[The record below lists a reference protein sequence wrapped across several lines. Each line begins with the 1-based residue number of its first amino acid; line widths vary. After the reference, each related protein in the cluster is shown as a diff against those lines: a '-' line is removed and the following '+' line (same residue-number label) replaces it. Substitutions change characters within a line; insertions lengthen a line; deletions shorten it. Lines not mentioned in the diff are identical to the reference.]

1 MTFRT
6 RLTNGLAKMGV
17 IDNPNNR
24 VFTQKNVPRLPLG
37 ELKTYME
44 MTPGLSQPV
53 WGPEISTIGAYSRE
67 GYTSRTFDTPTI
79 PFNLQKVG
87 LQIDEDVQL
96 AINHLSSQVTGGAH
110 YVKAER
116 PFVADYFKKFTRD
129 LQFDTFDTTLVKEL
143 LWYGNSVWKPRMG
156 IQNIRSMKD
165 LMHIPISSF
174 ARIWWDRQRIPYKY
188 EFRGAEY
195 QGYHNPGEVIHF
207 SWNHVN
213 SSVFGTGFAVSMS
226 TPRMFEMPIN
236 GGELETR
243 ELQSLL
249 DRKYTTQY
257 IMQLAEERYVTRN
270 LWTVE
275 QGDEVSRSA
284 LQGQVENLDIGQD
297 VVAGTKVEVQELG
310 SSARNFNPEQF
321 TDLTQ
326 GPIFKAL
333 NDFRGKQGGSE
344 SHQYAN
350 AKNSAVL
357 DEIGLSAFPIS
368 VKEQLMEKLFK
379 PWYESNPLPNP
390 ETGGLTWLTWD
401 ELKVE
406 IEFGKVEKKDIPVQ
420 EQIKLLELYINS
432 PLPKDPV
439 VLQHLFIQAGLGI
452 DKDMDEQLEQ
462 MYDPMALLL
471 AQQMSMPPDMN
482 QQSPQGES
490 PQQNNIENGGG
501 EIPFSFDNQ
510 NVGSPPMDESIYDS
524 MIISPRGDFQNNYKR
539 SNQSQAWDIG
549 DYSA

>member
-1 MTFRT
+1 
-6 RLTNGLAKMGV
+6 MGV

-24 VFTQKNVPRLPLG
+24 VFRQKNVPRLPLG
-37 ELKTYME
+37 ELQTYME

-53 WGPEISTIGAYSRE
+53 WGPEISTVGAYSRE

-79 PFNLQKVG
+79 PFKTQTTG

-110 YVKAER
+110 YVKAEKS
-116 PFVADYFKKFTRD
+116 FVADYFKKFTKD

-156 IQNIRSMKD
+156 IANVRSMKD

-226 TPRMFEMPIN
+226 TPRLFDMPVN
-236 GGELETR
+236 GGELEQR

-275 QGDEVSRSA
+275 QGDEVSRQA

-310 SSARNFNPEQF
+310 SAARNFNPEQF

-379 PWYESNPLPNP
+379 PWYEANPLPNP
-390 ETGGLTWLTWD
+390 ETGGMTWLTWD

-439 VLQHLFIQAGLGI
+439 VLNNLFIQAGLGI
-452 DKDMDEQLEQ
+452 TKDMDEELER

-471 AQQMSMPPDMN
+471 AQQMAMPQDMGGE
-482 QQSPQGES
+482 QPQGEN
-490 PQQNNIENGGG
+490 PEQNYVDNGGG
-501 EIPFSFDNQ
+501 EIPNNWDNQ
-510 NVGSPPMDESIYDS
+510 VMGDAPQGDQTYID
-524 MIISPRGDFQNNYKR
+524 MIVSPRGDFQNNYKR
-539 SNQSQAWDIG
+539 SNQSQPWRIG
-549 DYSA
+549 DYSG